1 MILNL
6 SEIHHIHF
14 IGIGGIGMSG
24 LARIA
29 LEKGFHV
36 TGSDPNDNPAV
47 RRLIAHGATVHTT
60 QTEANLQEGKP
71 DLVVI
76 TAAIHEDNAE
86 LQAARRMGL
95 PVVSRAEFLGIT
107 MSLYPGPRI
116 AVTGAHGKT
125 TTTAMIATLLKAAG
139 KDPTALVGG
148 EITSLGGNALI
159 GGGDVF
165 LTEACE
171 AYGSFLSLHPD
182 ITVLTN
188 LDVDHLD
195 YYVTEE
201 NLFNSFLRF
210 ASQTNPNGC
219 IIWCAD
225 DPGATRLMKTLG
237 SEQCSARRISYGLQ
251 PSPSPNHYHARNVR
265 WLDGMANF
273 QLCGG
278 DSAPLCDIK
287 LSVPGEH
294 NVLNAL
300 ASAAAGIEAG
310 LTISDIM
317 KGLEVYKGT
326 ARRFELVGE
335 AKGITIVDDYAHH
348 PREITATLKA
358 ARRMWPNRRLMIV
371 FQPHLYS
378 RTRDFMREF
387 AESLSEFDAIVLTG
401 IYPAREKPIPGVTME
416 EMMRR
421 ISSLTRTKMLL
432 LIEDKQR
439 IADELAPI
447 LHEGDVVMT
456 VGAGDIDMA
465 GRSLYRILR
474 EE

>member
-1 MILNL
+1 MLNL

-29 LEKGFHV
+29 VEKGFRV

-47 RRLIAHGATVHTT
+47 RRLIALGADIHTR
-60 QTEANLQEGKP
+60 QTAANIEQTIP

-76 TAAIHEDNAE
+76 TAAIHEDNPE
-86 LQAARRMGL
+86 LQAARHMAL
-95 PVVSRAEFLGIT
+95 PVVSRAEFLGHI
-107 MSLYPGPRI
+107 MDLYPGPRI

-125 TTTAMIATLLKAAG
+125 TTTAMIATLLKEAG

-148 EITSLGGNALI
+148 EISSLGGNALI
-159 GGGDVF
+159 GGGNVF

-195 YYVTEE
+195 YYITEE
-201 NLFNSFLRF
+201 NLFNSFLQF
-210 ASQTNPNGC
+210 VSQTNPNGSL
-219 IIWCAD
+219 IWCAD
-225 DPGATRLMKTLG
+225 DPGASRLVERLEEKHHT
-237 SEQCSARRISYGLQ
+237 AKRISYGMH
-251 PSPSPNHYHARNVR
+251 PSSSSNHYHARGISWSEGTAR
-265 WLDGMANF
+265 F
-273 QLCGG
+273 QLCRG
-278 DSAPLCDIK
+278 DADPLCDVK

-300 ASAAAGIEAG
+300 ASSAAAMEAG
-310 LTISDIM
+310 LTIPDIV
-317 KGLEVYKGT
+317 KGLGKYGGT
-326 ARRFELVGE
+326 ARRFEIIGE
-335 AKGITIVDDYAHH
+335 VKGVTIVDDYAHH

-358 ARRMWPNRRLMIV
+358 ARRMWPNRRIIIV

-378 RTRDFMREF
+378 RTRDFMQEF
-387 AESLSEFDAIVLTG
+387 AESLADFDAIILTD

-421 ISSLTRTKMLL
+421 VSNLTKTKMLL
-432 LIEDKQR
+432 FLEDKR
-439 IADELAPI
+439 HIAEELKPI

-456 VGAGDIDMA
+456 VGAGDIDEV
-465 GRSLYRILR
+465 GVSLYRMLG

>member
-1 MILNL
+1 MLNL

-29 LEKGFHV
+29 VEKGFRV

-47 RRLIAHGATVHTT
+47 RRLIALGAEIHSK
-60 QTEANLQEGKP
+60 QDEANIRQSVP

-76 TAAIHEDNAE
+76 TAAIHEDNPE

-95 PVVSRAEFLGIT
+95 PVVSRAEFLGRI
-107 MSLYPGPRI
+107 MDLYPGPRI

-125 TTTAMIATLLKAAG
+125 TTTAMIATVLKEAG
-139 KDPTALVGG
+139 KNPTALVGG
-148 EITSLGGNALI
+148 EISSLGGNALI
-159 GGGDVF
+159 GSGDVF

-195 YYVTEE
+195 YYLTEE
-201 NLFNSFLRF
+201 NLFNSFLQF
-210 ASQTNPNGC
+210 VSQTNPKGSL
-219 IIWCAD
+219 IWCAD
-225 DPGATRLMKTLG
+225 DPGASRLMEALKG
-237 SEQCSARRISYGLQ
+237 KEHPAKRISYGMQ
-251 PSPSPNHYHARNVR
+251 PVSSPDHYHARNIR
-265 WLDGMANF
+265 WADGTAGF
-273 QLCGG
+273 QLCRG
-278 DSAPLCDIK
+278 DADPLCYIR

-300 ASAAAGIEAG
+300 ASSAAALEAG
-310 LTISDIM
+310 LTVSDIA
-317 KGLEVYKGT
+317 KGLGNYRGT
-326 ARRFELVGE
+326 ARRFEIIGE
-335 AKGITIVDDYAHH
+335 AKGVTIVDDYAHH

-358 ARRMWPNRRLMIV
+358 ARRMWPNRRIIIV

-378 RTRDFMREF
+378 RTRDFMQEF
-387 AESLSEFDAIVLTG
+387 AESLADFDAIVLTD

-421 ISSLTRTKMLL
+421 VSNLTKTKMLL
-432 LIEDKQR
+432 FFADKRR
-439 IADELAPI
+439 IAKELMPV

-456 VGAGDIDMA
+456 VGAGDIDEV
-465 GRSLYRILR
+465 GESLYRMLG